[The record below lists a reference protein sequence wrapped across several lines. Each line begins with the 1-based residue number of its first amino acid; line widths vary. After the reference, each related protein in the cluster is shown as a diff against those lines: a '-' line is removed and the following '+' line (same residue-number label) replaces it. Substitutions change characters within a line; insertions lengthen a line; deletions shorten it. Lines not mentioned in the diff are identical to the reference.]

1 MIDAKLLARLLG
13 ATFVAVGIL
22 GFIPNPLVSPDGIFA
37 VNTMHNMVH
46 IVTGI
51 GFLAGSV
58 AGKSRVTLLGIGLAY
73 VVVAIVGFIT
83 PGDML
88 LGMIHINEAD
98 RWLHAGLA
106 VAILG
111 AGMLSR
117 ERAFANRRLPRRVIS
132 MSS

>member
-1 MIDAKLLARLLG
+1 MIDAKLLARLLA

-37 VNTMHNMVH
+37 VNTMHNLVH

-58 AGKSRVTLLGIGLAY
+58 AGKSRATVLGIGVAY
-73 VVVAIVGFIT
+73 VVVAIVGFFT
-83 PGDML
+83 TNDML

-106 VAILG
+106 VAIL
-111 AGMLSR
+111 ASGMLSR
-117 ERAFANRRLPRRVIS
+117 ERGFA
-132 MSS
+132 

>member
-46 IVTGI
+46 IVTGF

-58 AGKSRVTLLGIGLAY
+58 AGKSRITLLGIGLAY

-117 ERAFANRRLPRRVIS
+117 ERAFA
-132 MSS
+132 